1 MKIGIYV
8 QGVELVDLQALQLG
22 RAELLESLQD
32 LGAGGDESGGGSSR
46 KPLPPLF
53 PSFSG
58 KSRQPL
64 TSPPFRHFLA
74 AFGSSQQPLPSPHFR
89 HIMAAN
95 SSSWQPLPSP
105 HFWQLTPAQGSSF
118 SLSIP
123 AISWQLA
130 LAPSSPFP
138 PSISANSV

>member
-46 KPLPPLF
+46 KPLPPLL
-53 PSFSG
+53 PSFFG

-89 HIMAAN
+89 HIKAAN

-105 HFWQLTPAQGSSF
+105 HFCHF
-118 SLSIP
+118 
-123 AISWQLA
+123 LA
-130 LAPSSPFP
+130 
-138 PSISANSV
+138 ANAN